1 MTDAEIVMLA
11 LRCLRDNPM
20 AQQWA
25 PYANAAIAR
34 RIPQRVC
41 DPAIGGWQFSYDSGA
56 VSQRRLARSERRR
69 LRLKP

>member
-11 LRCLRDNPM
+11 LRCLRDHPT

-25 PYANAAIAR
+25 PFANAAIAR

-41 DPAIGGWQFSYDSGA
+41 YPAKGGWQFSYKHEPYPNDGWQDPN
-56 VSQRRLARSERRR
+56 VGGYG
-69 LRLKP
+69 